1 MPQSNRFQNASQIL
15 DQINAWQLEQEAKEE
30 RQKLLIQ
37 ERKRKVQEL
46 KEFRLQ
52 Q

>member
-37 ERKRKVQEL
+37 ERKRKLQAL
-46 KEFRLQ
+46 KESRLQ
-52 Q
+52 H